1 MLKMLTQRTK
11 GMCLKQNFTL
21 KITNCVM
28 REFAQKDHKKLTLVN
43 TAPNT
48 KTKLEQNQEK
58 IALQIILPCV

>member
-1 MLKMLTQRTK
+1 
-11 GMCLKQNFTL
+11 
-21 KITNCVM
+21 M